1 MKKLIALFLISA
13 LLTGCANLKGTES
26 PAESSSPAPAESIS
40 DTEESSEPMT
50 EQADLPYATLPVATE
65 PVVPE
70 NGDWPTIDDVTEPL
84 EPSGPVE
91 FDNNREDY
99 TLEEV
104 KNIINGFDRFSASEN
119 IFTDV
124 PRHIDHIKE
133 RTEGMVDDML
143 ETSMY
148 DQYVYFLK
156 TFKYIFG
163 DDTPF
168 YPEYLYVRGGFT
180 DSDELFEPFY
190 TYYDDFISGKKVN
203 KAFNVRF
210 AYTDNA
216 DTDKDDEVFL
226 MTIHPIG
233 ACDTRFDRGVLAKII
248 YDNKLMHETYDEG
261 YTAAKTIFTGTD
273 KTSYGKYIGTYLPDS
288 EKSYKLLDKE
298 TKIKDAVKVFEDYMN
313 SLPTMHQPMY
323 NIRVVKVSV
332 YKFDVDDGL
341 YVYYFDCARE
351 YDNILFDSFGYAQ
364 QMIGGDDF
372 LSDYNLGYMVRSDE
386 VDFADGNYIRFMKTY
401 EEQQYDDV
409 ISFEEAMQIL
419 DERLTKH
426 VEFEVEEARLVYAY
440 TEEFVDDLPRY
451 HCKVYW
457 RIVTH
462 NINDDGYYFYYQNAR
477 DKDNLR
483 YFSSNS
489 YGGQV
494 TMLQ

>member
-1 MKKLIALFLISA
+1 MKKLIALFLISS

-26 PAESSSPAPAESIS
+26 LSESSSPAPAESIS

-50 EQADLPYATLPVATE
+50 EQADLPYETEPVATE

-91 FDNNREDY
+91 FDNIQEDY

-119 IFTDV
+119 LFADV
-124 PRHIDHIKE
+124 PKNIDHVTE
-133 RTEGMVDDML
+133 RTEAVGNDMID
-143 ETSMY
+143 TPIY
-148 DQYVYFLK
+148 DQYIYFLK

-163 DDTPF
+163 DNTPF
-168 YPEYLYVRGGFT
+168 YPEYLYVTGKFT
-180 DSDELFEPFY
+180 DSDEYIEPFY
-190 TYYDDFISGKKVN
+190 TYYDDFISGKKVD
-203 KAFNVRF
+203 KAYNVRF
-210 AYTDNA
+210 AYRDYAGTV
-216 DTDKDDEVFL
+216 KDGAVYL
-226 MTIHPIG
+226 MTIYPIG
-233 ACDTRFDRGVLAKII
+233 ACDTRFDRGVLGKLI
-248 YDNKLMHETYDEG
+248 YDNKLTRETYDG
-261 YTAAKTIFTGTD
+261 GFDTASTIANSSD
-273 KTSYGKYIGTYLPDS
+273 KTEYGKYIGTYLPDS

-351 YDNILFDSFGYAQ
+351 YDNILYDGISSGQ
-364 QMIGGDDF
+364 DMIGGEDF
-372 LSDYNLGYMVRSDE
+372 VCDYNLGYMVRSDE
-386 VDFADGNYIRFMKTY
+386 VDYADGNFIRFMQTY
-401 EEQQYDDV
+401 DEQQYDDV

-426 VEFEVEEARLVYAY
+426 VEFEIEEARLVYAY

-457 RIVTH
+457 RVVAH
-462 NINDDGYYFYYQNAR
+462 NLNDDGYYFYYQNAR

-483 YFSSNS
+483 YFSGSNYS
-489 YGGQV
+489 DQV
-494 TMLQ
+494 MMLE